1 MYTSIKYWY
10 REPWEEKDMQPTKR
24 AILYIWRKKKF
35 SVLLFLLLVLLFSA
49 GLMGGIMVRAL
60 QDTQT
65 SLQQTFAGSFRVA
78 LDWGTVGGLSKN
90 MPEYALLDDDM
101 VERIGDFE
109 GITAVNATYPSY
121 IASDE
126 LKLIPG
132 AGARY
137 LKDSDPADE
146 LMHKQN
152 MAFAKSTL
160 YSHNYNSELA
170 SEFRLGQ
177 YTLVEGRHIMP
188 DDVHTVVISDV
199 VAEQSNL
206 GVGDT
211 YYAWNAT
218 TDINMGGFPNYA
230 GIDYTFTVVGIY
242 HVEASQKTTEYTME
256 VDIAANKVF
265 VDTET
270 LVETIR
276 RANDKMYYSSVYFF
290 VDDPTRLEEI
300 MAAEQQR
307 DDIPWD
313 YLLIEADDTEYE
325 SVSEPLNSMN
335 TTIIVLTCII
345 AAVLLVLLYLV
356 LRMSLQSRKQET
368 RIYRCLGY
376 SKRNIWGQFVI
387 EGALLAL
394 LAFIPAAALA
404 PPCTNALGTAVENMV
419 AAQNEEPPE
428 YTEEEIEA
436 GMRDGSFVQM
446 EEEMQRLYLDEPID
460 IDMNT
465 GLTIPVA
472 IASIA
477 AGLFAVVLFITI
489 QSKELLTA
497 PIR

>member
-1 MYTSIKYWY
+1 
-10 REPWEEKDMQPTKR
+10 MQPLKR
-24 AILYIWRKKKF
+24 AILYIRRKKKF
-35 SVLLFLLLVLLFSA
+35 SILLFLLLVLLFSA

-60 QDTQT
+60 QETQT
-65 SLQQTFAGSFRVA
+65 SLQQTFASSFRVA
-78 LDWGTVGGLSKN
+78 SDAGAVGGLTKN
-90 MPEYALLDDDM
+90 IPEFALLNDDM
-101 VERIGDFE
+101 VEQIANCE
-109 GITAVNATYPSY
+109 GITAFNATYPSH
-121 IASDE
+121 IASDK

-137 LKDSDPADE
+137 LKDSDPSDE
-146 LMHKQN
+146 LMYKQD

-160 YSHNYNSELA
+160 YSHNSNSELA
-170 SEFRLGQ
+170 PEFRLGQ
-177 YTLVEGRHIMP
+177 YTLTEGRHIMP

-211 YYAWNAT
+211 YYAWNAL
-218 TDINMGGFPNYA
+218 TDICMGSFPNYA
-230 GIDYTFTVVGIY
+230 GIDYTFTIVGIY
-242 HVEASQKTTEYTME
+242 HVEASQKTTKYTME
-256 VDIAANKVF
+256 SEIAANKVF
-265 VDTET
+265 VDTAT
-270 LVETIR
+270 IVETGQ
-276 RANDKMYYSSVYFF
+276 RANAMLFYSDVYFF
-290 VDDPTRLEEI
+290 VDNPTRLEEI

-446 EEEMQRLYLDEPID
+446 QDDMQRLYLDEPID

-465 GLTIPVA
+465 GLTVPVA